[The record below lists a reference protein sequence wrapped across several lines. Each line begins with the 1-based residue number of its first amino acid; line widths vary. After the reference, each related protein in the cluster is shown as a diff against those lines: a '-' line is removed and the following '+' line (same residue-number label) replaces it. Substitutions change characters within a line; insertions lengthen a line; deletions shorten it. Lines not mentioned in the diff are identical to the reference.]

1 MVVKKSKPVQ
11 KKLRSQ
17 NLNIKP
23 AGTVLIHKYIYTY
36 QVIQSDH
43 CISQLEVTNN
53 LKKGHLTSPKKVT
66 KNHLV
71 YSSTIWVFSNSGLN
85 EGFLGSA

>member
-23 AGTVLIHKYIYTY
+23 VGTVLINKYIYIYTY

-43 CISQLEVTNN
+43 CISQLEGTNN

-71 YSSTIWVFSNSGLN
+71 YSYN
-85 EGFLGSA
+85 LGVQ